1 MMFEICEIITN
12 NLQLG
17 SVFMLIRFAVEN
29 FLSFKDK
36 QVFSM
41 VAAKHTRHPDHVA
54 DIAGKRIL
62 KGSFIFGANASGKSN
77 FVKAISSARNMV
89 FKGVAGVERKYFRL
103 DPAWAEKPGM
113 FQFDIFSNGSFY
125 SYGFA
130 FTYLDASIISE
141 WLYKIHGN
149 SEICVFE
156 REYKDGKTNINTE
169 LKFSEDNRF
178 RFRIYSE
185 DIKKS
190 KTFLREIA
198 EKETI
203 NNPEFKAIKDV
214 WKWFQELVVL
224 FPDTHLG
231 PGAFTNLASDK
242 QFHSILQSLDTGIK
256 SFSIEELPIDKIL
269 NYAPEQVRDS
279 FFASV
284 ENFVKKKGRHGTNVI
299 LGDNLYSFVMRNNQL
314 VALKQMM
321 NHGNPSELF
330 SYNDESDG
338 TRRLFDLLPFVT
350 NITGSGVIL
359 IDEIDRSFHTKLII
373 RYLELFYAN
382 TNKLDIQLIA
392 SLHDVNI
399 MDLDIVR
406 QDEIWFIYKES
417 ETGASRMY
425 SLNKFQIRFDKKII
439 KDYLLGRFGAIP
451 CFEQLEDDYE

>member
-1 MMFEICEIITN
+1 MFEICEIITN

-224 FPDTHLG
+224 FPNTHLG
-231 PGAFTNLASDK
+231 PDAFTNLASDK

-256 SFSIEELPIDKIL
+256 SFSIEEQPIDKIL
-269 NYAPEQVRDS
+269 NYAPEQVRDN

-299 LGDNLYSFVMRNNQL
+299 LGDDLYSFVMRNNQL

-382 TNKLDIQLIA
+382 TTKLDIQLIA

>member
-1 MMFEICEIITN
+1 MLEICEIITY
-12 NLQLG
+12 NLRLG
-17 SVFMLIRFAVEN
+17 SVFMLIRFTVEN

-41 VAAKHTRHPDHVA
+41 VAAKHTRHPNHVA

-62 KGSFIFGANASGKSN
+62 KGGFVFGANASGKSN

-89 FKGVAGVERKYFRL
+89 FKGVVGVERKYFRL
-103 DPAWAEKPGM
+103 DSAWAEKPGM
-113 FQFDIFSNGSFY
+113 FQFDIFSNDSFY

-156 REYKDGKTNINTE
+156 REYKDGKTNIDTE

-231 PGAFTNLASDK
+231 PDAFTNLASDK

-256 SFSIEELPIDKIL
+256 SFSIKEQPIDKIL
-269 NYAPEQVRDS
+269 NYAPEQVRDN
-279 FFASV
+279 FFD
-284 ENFVKKKGRHGTNVI
+284 FVKKNGRHGTNVI
-299 LGDNLYSFVMRNNQL
+299 LGDDLYSFVMRNNQL

-382 TNKLDIQLIA
+382 TNKLNIQLIA

>member
-1 MMFEICEIITN
+1 MFEICEIITN

-103 DPAWAEKPGM
+103 DPAWAKKPGM

-224 FPDTHLG
+224 FPNTHLG
-231 PGAFTNLASDK
+231 PDAFTNLASDK

-256 SFSIEELPIDKIL
+256 SFSIEEQPIDKIL
-269 NYAPEQVRDS
+269 NYAPEQVRDN

-299 LGDNLYSFVMRNNQL
+299 LGDDLYSFVMRNNQL

-330 SYNDESDG
+330 SYNEESDG

-451 CFEQLEDDYE
+451 CFEQLEDEYE

>member
-1 MMFEICEIITN
+1 
-12 NLQLG
+12 
-17 SVFMLIRFAVEN
+17 MLIRFAVEN

-224 FPDTHLG
+224 FPNTHLG
-231 PGAFTNLASDK
+231 PDAFTNLASDK

-256 SFSIEELPIDKIL
+256 SFSIEEQPIDKIL
-269 NYAPEQVRDS
+269 NYAPEQVRDN

-299 LGDNLYSFVMRNNQL
+299 LGDDLYSFVMRNNQL

-382 TNKLDIQLIA
+382 TTKLDIQLIA

>member
-1 MMFEICEIITN
+1 
-12 NLQLG
+12 
-17 SVFMLIRFAVEN
+17 MLIRFAVEN

-77 FVKAISSARNMV
+77 FVKAVSTARNMI
-89 FKGVAGVERKYFRL
+89 FNGIGSVERKYFRL

-113 FQFDIFSNGSFY
+113 FQFDIYANGSFY

-130 FTYLDASIISE
+130 FSYRDASIISE
-141 WLYKIHGN
+141 WLYKIHGS
-149 SEICVFE
+149 SETCVFE
-156 REYKDGKTNINTE
+156 REYKNGKTNINTDLE
-169 LKFSEDNRF
+169 FSEDNRY

-203 NNPEFKAIKDV
+203 NNPEFKAFKDV
-214 WKWFQELVVL
+214 WKWFQKLVII
-224 FPDTHLG
+224 FPDMHLG
-231 PGAFTNLASDK
+231 PNAFTNIASDK
-242 QFHSILQSLDTGIK
+242 HFHSLLQSLDTGIK
-256 SFSIEELPIDKIL
+256 SFSVAEQPIDKIL
-269 NYAPEQVRDS
+269 DYASEQARED
-279 FFASV
+279 FFAKV
-284 ENFVKKKGRHGTNVI
+284 ENFVKKGRHGANVI
-299 LGDNLYSFVMRNNQL
+299 LGDDLYSFVMRNNQL
-314 VALKQMM
+314 VALRQMM
-321 NHGNPSELF
+321 NHGNPAELF

-382 TNKLDIQLIA
+382 TGKMNIQLIA
-392 SLHDVNI
+392 TLHDVNI
-399 MDLDIVR
+399 MNLDIVR
-406 QDEIWFIYKES
+406 QDEIWFVYKET
-417 ETGASRMY
+417 ETGASEMY
-425 SLNKFQIRFDKKII
+425 SLNKFQIRFDKKLI
-439 KDYLLGRFGAIP
+439 KDYLLGRFGSIP
-451 CFEQLEDDYE
+451 CFGQLENDNE